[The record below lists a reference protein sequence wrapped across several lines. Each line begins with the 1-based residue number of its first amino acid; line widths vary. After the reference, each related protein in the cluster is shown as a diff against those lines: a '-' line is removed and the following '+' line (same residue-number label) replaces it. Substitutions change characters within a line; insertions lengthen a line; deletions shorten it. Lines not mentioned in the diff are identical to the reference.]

1 MIFKIA
7 YLYHAPS
14 QLYCIHFVDIEIKI
28 ASQKNAG
35 DEETRAFYIQDVSQ
49 IDKILCQW
57 KRELP
62 SVSAFYG
69 TASFILSFDLAEIL
83 PKP

>member
-1 MIFKIA
+1 MMTHPEFDRLLPA
-7 YLYHAPS
+7 HVLAA
-14 QLYCIHFVDIEIKI
+14 IEAKI
-28 ASQKNAG
+28 ASQWGAG

-49 IDKILCQW
+49 IDKTYCQW

-69 TASFILSFDLAEIL
+69 TASFRHPSFDIANML
-83 PKP
+83 P